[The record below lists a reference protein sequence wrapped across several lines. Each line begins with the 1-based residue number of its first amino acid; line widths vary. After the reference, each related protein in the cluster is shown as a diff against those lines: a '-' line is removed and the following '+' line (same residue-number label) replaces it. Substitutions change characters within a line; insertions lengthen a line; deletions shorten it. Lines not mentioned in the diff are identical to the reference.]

1 MERKESP
8 ELGKLLGQKVTNIW
22 LDRDEKTNDIVSTM
36 LVYET
41 HTLIIAI
48 KNAKLIIALQEI

>member
-1 MERKESP
+1 MQRKQSP
-8 ELGKLLGQKVTNIW
+8 ELGKLLGQKITNVW

-41 HTLIIAI
+41 HTLIIAV
-48 KNAKLIIALQEI
+48 NNGKLIIALQDI